1 MGKLKEFLDLTKE
14 NDKIAKNRK
23 YLNSPIFINH
33 ASNLTGAPIFL
44 YDFVDHLNSQNIFK
58 NIIVAEPF
66 YNEQCPI
73 NSKIPIIYY
82 KNNTALLLKAIVDI
96 NPVFIYSNSQ
106 NSFLFNNNLYQEIF
120 NYKTLFH
127 FHECIQDFCTTQ
139 NQNLKLEIK
148 KEKVFVVSKEIQEQ
162 FRNEGYENM
171 SIFPP
176 FLSSEKIN
184 KITKLSKESVNV
196 NKDFRNL
203 DKNKIIIGMSGSVC
217 KRKNFLLFYNLA
229 LKNPDKEFLWIG
241 GDDWESKESI
251 YNRSFES
258 LKNLFHIPQ
267 TINPWAYYNLLDYF
281 FLTSERDPCP
291 YVVLENLLLNNKII
305 TLKNNIFYKHNP
317 IDLENYIIIDND
329 NLSDDDVINEFKKL
343 KLDKNK
349 NITEKNKSYIL
360 NNFSSP
366 QILKEKNNSQKN
378 YLILSYYYDKT
389 NENNDNKIDYFTN
402 LINMFNIINGSS
414 FKIIICINSDEV
426 DTEINDKFKNIINI
440 DKIITRLNK
449 GLDIGG
455 LIEGLK
461 YINDNKSI
469 NNKTK
474 LAYLHNKS
482 NFLWVEELN
491 KIFYQNNLDNYDTVV
506 SDKFFVPFNSNVSID
521 NNKQTMI
528 DHPEI
533 FNRFYLKNFNYIQ
546 GTTFIT
552 NFKNL
557 QPLVENYD
565 IIQKQ
570 LTDINKKDNHWINLM
585 TNKEIFNTYFD
596 YYKYNKYN
604 DPMHKE
610 SQTLVKEGKAF
621 NFIELY
627 QKYGLKGIPDGC
639 FEHALERYIG
649 YLISNNQNI
658 LKV

>member
-1 MGKLKEFLDLTKE
+1 MGKLKQFLDLTKE

-33 ASNLTGAPIFL
+33 ASDLTGAPIFL

-66 YNEQCPI
+66 YNQECPI

-82 KNNTALLLKAIVDI
+82 KNNPAFLLKAIVDI
-96 NPVFIYSNSQ
+96 NPIFIYSNSQ
-106 NSFLFNNNLYQEIF
+106 NSFLLNNNVYQEVF

-139 NQNLKLEIK
+139 NQYLKLEIK

-162 FRNEGYENM
+162 FRNEGYKNIL
-171 SIFPP
+171 IFPP
-176 FLSSEKIN
+176 FLSPEKIN
-184 KITKLSKESVNV
+184 KITKLTKESVNV
-196 NKDFRNL
+196 KNNFRNL

-258 LKNLFHIPQ
+258 LENLFHIPH
-267 TINPWAYYNLLDYF
+267 TINPWTYYNLLDYF

-305 TLKNNIFYKHNP
+305 TLKNNIFYKHNSV
-317 IDLENYIIIDND
+317 DLENYIIIDND

-343 KLDKNK
+343 KLSKNK

-366 QILKEKNNSQKN
+366 EILKQKNNSQEN
-378 YLILSYYYDKT
+378 YLILSYYYNKANKD
-389 NENNDNKIDYFTN
+389 NDNKIDYFTN
-402 LINMFNIINGSS
+402 LINFFNIINGLS
-414 FKIIICINSDEV
+414 FKIIIYINSDYSNQ
-426 DTEINDKFKNIINI
+426 EINNEFKNILNI
-440 DKIITRLNK
+440 DRIINRPNK

-461 YINDNKSI
+461 YINNNKSI

-474 LAYLHNKS
+474 LAYLHSKS
-482 NFLWVEELN
+482 NFLWAEELN
-491 KIFYQNNLDNYDTVV
+491 KIFYQNNLDNYDTIVCQE
-506 SDKFFVPFNSNVSID
+506 FFVPFNGDED

-528 DHPEI
+528 DQPEI
-533 FNRFYLKNFNYIQ
+533 FSQLYFSNFSYIQ

-552 NFKNL
+552 NFNNL
-557 QPLVENYD
+557 KPLIEKYD
-565 IIQKQ
+565 LIQKQ
-570 LTDINKKDNHWINLM
+570 LTDINKKDSCWIDLM
-585 TNKEIFNTYFD
+585 LNDTVFNKYFD

-627 QKYGLKGIPDGC
+627 QKYGIKGIPDGC

-658 LKV
+658 LKI

>member
-1 MGKLKEFLDLTKE
+1 MDKFKQFLDLTKE

-23 YLNSPIFINH
+23 YLYSPIFINH
-33 ASNLTGAPIFL
+33 ASDLTGAPIFL
-44 YDFVDHLNSQNIFK
+44 YNFVDHLNSQNIFK

-66 YNEQCPI
+66 YNQRCPI

-82 KNNTALLLKAIVDI
+82 KNNIALLLKAIVDI

-106 NSFLFNNNLYQEIF
+106 NPFLFNNNFHKECF

-148 KEKVFVVSKEIQEQ
+148 KEKVFVVTEKIQEQ
-162 FRNEGYENM
+162 FKNEGYKNI

-176 FLSSEKIN
+176 FLSPEKIN
-184 KITKLSKESVNV
+184 KITKLTKESVNV
-196 NKDFRNL
+196 KNNFRNL

-241 GDDWESKESI
+241 GHDWESKEII

-258 LKNLFHIPQ
+258 LENLFHIPH
-267 TINPWAYYNLLDYF
+267 TINPWTYYNLLDYF

-291 YVVLENLLLNNKII
+291 YVVLENLLLNNKVI

-317 IDLENYIIIDND
+317 VDLENYIIIDND

-343 KLDKNK
+343 KLSKNK
-349 NITEKNKSYIL
+349 NITEKNKYYIL

-366 QILKEKNNSQKN
+366 EILKQKNNSQEN
-378 YLILSYYYDKT
+378 YLILSYYYNKT
-389 NENNDNKIDYFTN
+389 NKENDSKINYFTN

-440 DKIITRLNK
+440 DKIIIRPNK

-461 YINDNKSI
+461 YINNNKSI

-474 LAYLHNKS
+474 LGYLHSKS
-482 NFLWVEELN
+482 NFLWAEELN
-491 KIFYQNNLDNYDTVV
+491 KIFYQNNLDNYDTIVCQE
-506 SDKFFVPFNSNVSID
+506 FFVPFNRDED

-533 FNRFYLKNFNYIQ
+533 FSQMYFSNFSYIQ

-552 NFKNL
+552 NFNNL
-557 QPLVENYD
+557 KPLIEKYD
-565 IIQKQ
+565 LIQKQ
-570 LTDINKKDNHWINLM
+570 LTDINKKDSYWIDLM
-585 TNKEIFNTYFD
+585 LNDTAFNRYFD

-610 SQTLVKEGKAF
+610 SQRLVKEGKTF

-649 YLISNNQNI
+649 YLISNNQNL